1 MSGSGEDD
9 DDDANDKEVILN
21 AKLQVAEQK
30 LYALLSTARGK
41 KAIQVCILHSMC
53 FTLSL

>member
-9 DDDANDKEVILN
+9 DDDANDKKQILN

-30 LYALLSTARGK
+30 LFALLSTNRGK
-41 KAIQVCILHSMC
+41 KAIQVCLLHSVQHC
-53 FTLSL
+53 P